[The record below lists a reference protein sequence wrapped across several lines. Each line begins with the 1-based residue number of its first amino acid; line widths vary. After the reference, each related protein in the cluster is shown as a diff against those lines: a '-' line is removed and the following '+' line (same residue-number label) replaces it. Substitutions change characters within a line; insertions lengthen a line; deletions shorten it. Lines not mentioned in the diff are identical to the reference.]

1 MSVMTAHVAVVY
13 LSLSV
18 HELLSFKLQGGLRT
32 VTASPVVKSTRCVL
46 FERAEECRMTGM

>member
-1 MSVMTAHVAVVY
+1 VVC

-32 VTASPVVKSTRCVL
+32 VTDSPVVKSDCCSSKNVD
-46 FERAEECRMTGM
+46 